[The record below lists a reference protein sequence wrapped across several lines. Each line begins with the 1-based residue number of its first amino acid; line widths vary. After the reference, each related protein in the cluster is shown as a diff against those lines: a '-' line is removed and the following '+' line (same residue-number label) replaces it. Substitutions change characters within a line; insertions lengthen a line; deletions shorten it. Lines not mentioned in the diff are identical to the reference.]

1 MRIMSTGNV
10 NLDILLDQINTDRLA
25 GTDASILQIMNRYPS
40 LSWKQAEEIYKLV
53 STAYADKSSIEAS
66 LIATVPPSFSIKAK
80 STKNTVESLLY
91 NAEQN
96 ILITSYSLSS
106 YFADLI
112 DALIEKS
119 QKGVYIKFFV
129 NNIEKQKSFDKLCR
143 YI

>member
-80 STKNTVESLLY
+80 STKINKNNTIPITNIRCELLSVS
-91 NAEQN
+91 
-96 ILITSYSLSS
+96 I
-106 YFADLI
+106 
-112 DALIEKS
+112 KS
-119 QKGVYIKFFV
+119 
-129 NNIEKQKSFDKLCR
+129 
-143 YI
+143 